1 MMRLQGIAVSPGV
14 AIGKAV
20 VIGQDSFS
28 IPHQYV
34 EADAVE
40 QEIARFHQAVETAA
54 QAIERNRD
62 LVSQQLGPKSG
73 AIFQAHLEILRD
85 QKIHSDIEKLIREK
99 QYSSEKACSEVLRRF
114 ADVFRRLP
122 NPDFAE
128 RVYDIVD
135 IERQLLRAL
144 LGEPHR
150 ALQHLTSPAVILARN
165 LTPSEVAN
173 LDRQM
178 VKGFVTE
185 MGGPTSHTA
194 IVAQGI
200 GIPAVVGTGPFL
212 TEVSGGDTVIVDGD
226 RGVVIIHPDAETLRE
241 YDQEVRAIQ
250 AFTAELEKIR
260 DLPAE
265 TVDGTRIN
273 IYGNIEFP
281 SEARH
286 CLEHGAEGIGLYR
299 TEFLYLG
306 RSDLPSEED
315 HYRAYCE
322 VIEAMGDRPVTIR
335 TFDLGADKVANQFGF
350 EKEPNPCLGLRS
362 IRLALRH
369 LELFRTQARAILRA
383 SVLGNIQVMF
393 PMIATVAELRQAKL
407 VWADVVEDLAENG
420 IPFRQDVPI
429 GMMVEVPSVAVTID
443 RFLDEVDF
451 ISIGTND
458 LIQYTLAVDR
468 TNRNVV
474 AMYNPTDPAVLRL
487 ISHTIQEA
495 NRKGVPIS
503 LCGQMASHPLYTM
516 LLIGLG
522 LRKFSVTS
530 SAILEVKKVCRSVTL
545 EQCQS
550 VAARALEMEN
560 AHNIQAFLR
569 EQLVKV
575 VPTLVRL
582 M

>member
-1 MMRLQGIAVSPGV
+1 MMRFQGIAVSSGV

-20 VIGQDSFS
+20 VIGQDVFS
-28 IPHQYV
+28 IPSQYV
-34 EADAVE
+34 AADAVE
-40 QEIARFHQAVETAA
+40 QEISRFHQAVETAA
-54 QAIERNRD
+54 KAIERNRD
-62 LVSQQLGPKSG
+62 LVTQELGPKSG

-85 QKIHSDIEKLIREK
+85 QKIHADIERLIREK
-99 QYSSEKACSEVLRRF
+99 QYSLERACTEVLRRY

-122 NPDFAE
+122 NPEFAE
-128 RVYDIVD
+128 RAYDVMD

-150 ALQHLTSPAVILARN
+150 SLSHLTSPAILLARN

-173 LDRQM
+173 LDRKM
-178 VKGFVTE
+178 IKGFVTE
-185 MGGPTSHTA
+185 LGGPTSHTA
-194 IVAQGI
+194 IVAQGL

-212 TEVSGGDTVIVDGD
+212 AEVAGGDTVIVDGD
-226 RGVVIIHPDAETLRE
+226 RGIVIVHPDEETLRE
-241 YDQEVRAIQ
+241 YDQEVRSIQ
-250 AFTAELEKIR
+250 AFTAELEKLH
-260 DLPAE
+260 DLPAV
-265 TVDGTRIN
+265 TLDGTPIN

-281 SEARH
+281 HEAVL
-286 CLEHGAEGIGLYR
+286 CLKHGAEGIGLYR

-315 HYRAYCE
+315 HYRAYRE
-322 VIEAMGDRPVTIR
+322 VIEAMGDRIVTIR
-335 TFDLGADKVANQFGF
+335 TFDLGADKVAAQFGF

-407 VWADVVEDLAENG
+407 IWADVMEDLAENG
-420 IPFRQDVPI
+420 IPFRHDIPI
-429 GMMVEVPSVAVTID
+429 GIMVEVPSVAIMID

-451 ISIGTND
+451 VSIGTND

-474 AMYNPTDPAVLRL
+474 SMYNPTDPAVLRL
-487 ISHTIQEA
+487 IAYTIQEA
-495 NRKGVPIS
+495 NRKGVPVS

-522 LRKFSVTS
+522 LRKLSVTS
-530 SAILEVKKVCRSVTL
+530 SAIPEVKKVCRSVTL
-545 EQCQS
+545 EQCER
-550 VAARALEMEN
+550 VARRALEMEN
-560 AHNIQAFLR
+560 ARNIHAFLR

-575 VPTLVRL
+575 VPAFAR
-582 M
+582 MI

>member
-1 MMRLQGIAVSPGV
+1 MMRFQGIAVSSGV

-20 VIGQDSFS
+20 VIGQDVFS
-28 IPHQYV
+28 IPSQYV
-34 EADAVE
+34 AADAVE
-40 QEIARFHQAVETAA
+40 QEISRFHQAVETAA
-54 QAIERNRD
+54 KAIERNRD
-62 LVSQQLGPKSG
+62 LVTQELGPKSG

-85 QKIHSDIEKLIREK
+85 QKIHADIERLIREK
-99 QYSSEKACSEVLRRF
+99 QYSPERACTEVLRRY

-122 NPDFAE
+122 NPEFAE
-128 RVYDIVD
+128 RAYDVMD

-144 LGEPHR
+144 LGEPR
-150 ALQHLTSPAVILARN
+150 RSLSHLTSPAILLARN

-173 LDRQM
+173 LDRKM
-178 VKGFVTE
+178 IKGFVTE
-185 MGGPTSHTA
+185 LGGPTSHTA
-194 IVAQGI
+194 IVAQGL

-212 TEVSGGDTVIVDGD
+212 AEVAGGDTVIVDGD
-226 RGVVIIHPDAETLRE
+226 RGIVIVHPDEETLRE
-241 YDQEVRAIQ
+241 YDQEVRSIQ
-250 AFTAELEKIR
+250 AFTAELEKLH
-260 DLPAE
+260 DLPAV
-265 TVDGTRIN
+265 TLDGTPIN

-281 SEARH
+281 HEAVL
-286 CLEHGAEGIGLYR
+286 CLKHGAEGIGLYR

-315 HYRAYCE
+315 HYRAYRE
-322 VIEAMGDRPVTIR
+322 VIEAMGDRIVTIR
-335 TFDLGADKVANQFGF
+335 TFDLGADKVAAQFGF

-407 VWADVVEDLAENG
+407 IWADVMEDLAENG
-420 IPFRQDVPI
+420 IPFRHDIPI
-429 GMMVEVPSVAVTID
+429 GIMVEVPSVAIMID

-451 ISIGTND
+451 VSIGTND

-474 AMYNPTDPAVLRL
+474 SMYNPTDPAVLRL
-487 ISHTIQEA
+487 IAYTIQEA
-495 NRKGVPIS
+495 NRKGVPVS

-522 LRKFSVTS
+522 LRKLSVTS
-530 SAILEVKKVCRSVTL
+530 SAIPEVKKVCRSVTL
-545 EQCQS
+545 EQCER
-550 VAARALEMEN
+550 VARRALEMEN
-560 AHNIQAFLR
+560 ARNIHAFLR

-575 VPTLVRL
+575 VPAFAR
-582 M
+582 MI

>member
-1 MMRLQGIAVSPGV
+1 MMRLQGIAVSLGI

-28 IPHQYV
+28 IPRQYV
-34 EADAVE
+34 EADAIE
-40 QEIARFHQAVETAA
+40 EEIARFHQAVETAS

-62 LVSQQLGPKSG
+62 LVTQQLGPKSG

-85 QKIHSDIEKLIREK
+85 QKIHADIERLIRER
-99 QYSSEKACSEVLRRF
+99 QYSSEKACSDVLKRF

-128 RVYDIVD
+128 RVYDILD

-150 ALQHLTSPAVILARN
+150 ALHHLTSPAVLLARN

-178 VKGFVTE
+178 IKGFVTE
-185 MGGPTSHTA
+185 LGGPTSHTA

-212 TEVSGGDTVIVDGD
+212 TEVSGGDTIIVDGD
-226 RGVVIIHPDAETLRE
+226 RGIVVIHPDEETLRE
-241 YDQEVRAIQ
+241 YDQEARAIQ
-250 AFTAELEKIR
+250 AFTAELEKLR
-260 DLPAE
+260 DLPTE
-265 TVDGTRIN
+265 TLDGTRIA

-281 SEARH
+281 SEARL

-306 RSDLPSEED
+306 RSDLPTEED

-335 TFDLGADKVANQFGF
+335 SFDLGADKVAAQFGF
-350 EKEPNPCLGLRS
+350 EKEPNPSLGLRS

-407 VWADVVEDLAENG
+407 VWADVMEDLAENG

-429 GMMVEVPSVAVTID
+429 GIMVEIPSVAVTID
-443 RFLDEVDF
+443 RFLDDTDF

-474 AMYNPTDPAVLRL
+474 AMYNPTDPAVLKL
-487 ISHTIQEA
+487 ISHIIQEA
-495 NRKGVPIS
+495 NRKGVPVS

-530 SAILEVKKVCRSVTL
+530 SAILEIKKVCRSVAVD
-545 EQCQS
+545 QCRY
-550 VAARALEMEN
+550 VAARAMEMEN
-560 AHNIQAFLR
+560 ARNIHAFLR
-569 EQLVKV
+569 EQLVKL
-575 VPTLVRL
+575 VPSMARL

>member
-1 MMRLQGIAVSPGV
+1 MRFQGIAVSSGV

-20 VIGQDSFS
+20 VIGQDVFS
-28 IPHQYV
+28 IPSQYV
-34 EADAVE
+34 AADAVE
-40 QEIARFHQAVETAA
+40 QEISRFHQAVETAA
-54 QAIERNRD
+54 KAIERNRD
-62 LVSQQLGPKSG
+62 LVTQELGPKSG

-85 QKIHSDIEKLIREK
+85 QKIHADIERLIREK
-99 QYSSEKACSEVLRRF
+99 QYSPERACTEVLRRY

-122 NPDFAE
+122 NPEFAE
-128 RVYDIVD
+128 RAYDVMD

-144 LGEPHR
+144 LGEPR
-150 ALQHLTSPAVILARN
+150 RSLSHLTSPAILLARN

-173 LDRQM
+173 LDRKM
-178 VKGFVTE
+178 IKGFVTE
-185 MGGPTSHTA
+185 LGGPTSHTA
-194 IVAQGI
+194 IVAQGL

-212 TEVSGGDTVIVDGD
+212 AEVAGGDTVIVDGD
-226 RGVVIIHPDAETLRE
+226 RGIVIVHPDEETLRE
-241 YDQEVRAIQ
+241 YDQEVRSIQ
-250 AFTAELEKIR
+250 AFTAELEKLH
-260 DLPAE
+260 DLPAV
-265 TVDGTRIN
+265 TLDGTPIN

-281 SEARH
+281 HEAVL
-286 CLEHGAEGIGLYR
+286 CLKHGAEGIGLYR

-315 HYRAYCE
+315 HYRAYRE
-322 VIEAMGDRPVTIR
+322 VIEAMGDRIVTIR
-335 TFDLGADKVANQFGF
+335 TFDLGADKVAAQFGF

-407 VWADVVEDLAENG
+407 IWADVMEDLAENG
-420 IPFRQDVPI
+420 IPFRHDIPI
-429 GMMVEVPSVAVTID
+429 GIMVEVPSVAIMID

-451 ISIGTND
+451 VSIGTND

-474 AMYNPTDPAVLRL
+474 SMYNPTDPAVLRL
-487 ISHTIQEA
+487 IAYTIQEA
-495 NRKGVPIS
+495 NRKGVPVS

-522 LRKFSVTS
+522 LRKLSVTS
-530 SAILEVKKVCRSVTL
+530 SAIPEVKKVCRSVTL
-545 EQCQS
+545 EQCER
-550 VAARALEMEN
+550 VARRALEMEN
-560 AHNIQAFLR
+560 ARNIHAFLR

-575 VPTLVRL
+575 VPAFAR
-582 M
+582 MI